1 MSAAYI
7 WARVGVFESCSPHQA
22 DNLPL
27 WLVGRE
33 NKTIER
39 TREVK
44 FKEREDKEKGVS
56 QTQGKTDRHT
66 IV

>member
-7 WARVGVFESCSPHQA
+7 WPRVGVLEACSPHQA

-27 WLVGRE
+27 WRVGRE

-44 FKEREDKEKGVS
+44 VREREDKEKGVS
-56 QTQGKTDRHT
+56 ETDGKTDRHT